1 MRALSGLLLALG
13 IGAVTGLGL
22 TALSV
27 GRSTGAGT
35 LRIGPWLAT
44 PKAGTPEADPYAR
57 AVTARLGTLPLAL
70 ADGLALVADQ
80 DSSGAAIDGRC
91 TYRVTGSVPPARFW
105 TLAAARS
112 DFAPVVDEGLRQGFT
127 SYEIVRQAEVPTDIV
142 VAPEARPGNWLPS
155 GGVRDLR
162 LVLRLYDTPV
172 ATTISA
178 ATVLPAITLVS
189 CP

>member
-1 MRALSGLLLALG
+1 MRVLSGLLLTLA
-13 IGAVTGLGL
+13 IGAVSGLGL

-27 GRSTGAGT
+27 GRGTGAGV

-70 ADGLALVADQ
+70 ADGLALVAETDGGG
-80 DSSGAAIDGRC
+80 SALDGRC
-91 TYRVTGSVPPARFW
+91 SYRFGGALPPARYW
-105 TLAAARS
+105 TLTATDGDYRPLVA
-112 DFAPVVDEGLRQGFT
+112 EGQRQGFT
-127 SYEIVRQAEVPTDIV
+127 SYEILRPAEEETEIV
-142 VAPEARPGNWLPS
+142 IAPEARPGNWLPS
-155 GGVRDLR
+155 GGAGRIR

-172 ATTISA
+172 GTTISA
-178 ATVLPAITLVS
+178 GTPLPTIARIS

>member
-1 MRALSGLLLALG
+1 M
-13 IGAVTGLGL
+13 
-22 TALSV
+22 
-27 GRSTGAGT
+27 
-35 LRIGPWLAT
+35 
-44 PKAGTPEADPYAR
+44 
-57 AVTARLGTLPLAL
+57 
-70 ADGLALVADQ
+70 ADQ